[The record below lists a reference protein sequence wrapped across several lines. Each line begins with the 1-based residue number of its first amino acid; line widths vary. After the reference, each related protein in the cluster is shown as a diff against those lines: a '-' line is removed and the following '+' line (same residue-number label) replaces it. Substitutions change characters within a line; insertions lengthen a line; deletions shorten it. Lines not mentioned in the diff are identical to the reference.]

1 MKSKLKILIC
11 ILCVVAAIGMIS
23 ITVWALTSPEVKA
36 SFKIRFSG
44 KAHVQATINGSSYV
58 NDTKVGDLS
67 SAITIDNDQ
76 NAKTE
81 YSTEFVGDVVV
92 ESPEDEVSFVF
103 EVKNNSTD
111 EYYSD
116 LIIQPV
122 FSFNEYTAEQ
132 MKKVAINCYYALPV
146 ENSGV
151 QPVAAGAQLYQD
163 YVALE
168 ELSSSISDGMLTSA
182 ALTIHKDQT
191 VKIKLQM
198 IMPENLVN
206 FDLTGDVCLNLFS
219 IEDKPAGY
227 REDYKYS
234 VVGENAFRTEVC
246 PTCGKEMGEAV
257 QMRKGTYLIATP
269 DIITQTYSNGNSKE
283 MSHAQSVLDG
293 NYGNINNK
301 VVIFDGEFNEPLIL
315 RPTLASNSKAYSKD
329 GAGKIY
335 EVKTDSLAKST
346 FYRFKREL
354 KNVTF
359 AATEDS
365 IFTNRIV
372 VEGENVSST
381 TRWYD
386 PNGEYQWDGMRNVTY
401 SANYLPVLEMSNIT
415 FSRINFEGR
424 NARIHMSFSAYSEA
438 NGVTH
443 KVDGINVENCSFQ
456 GVPYTPDELQN
467 DNFAGPLSINAKSTD
482 ILKNVRFVNNYV
494 QGHSNGVFVKNAENF
509 TAMNNNICNNRYGI
523 YVYFQNGYY
532 STGKIMIANNTI
544 SDCTQRKITLG
555 TCQNAEILIYNNL
568 FRAES
573 NSQVVSAAMANL
585 TNCEITYVDNVFHTY
600 SNGGNQDVVDYAKEQ
615 KTRRE
620 SYPGTVSNWTISI
633 DE

>member
-1 MKSKLKILIC
+1 MKTKIKVLLC
-11 ILCVVAAIGMIS
+11 ILCAVVLIGMTS
-23 ITVWALTSPEVKA
+23 VTVWAATKTNPAA
-36 SFKIRFSG
+36 SLKINFAG

-67 SAITIDNDQ
+67 SAITINNDE

-81 YSTEFVGDVVV
+81 YTTSFDRDVLV
-92 ESPEDEVSFVF
+92 ESREDEVAFVF
-103 EVKNNSTD
+103 EVTNNSKD
-111 EYYSD
+111 EHYSD
-116 LIIQPV
+116 LIISPY
-122 FSFNEYTAEQ
+122 FKFNECAAEQ

-168 ELSSSISDGMLTSA
+168 EQSSSISDGSLQGGA
-182 ALTIHKDQT
+182 ITIHKGQT
-191 VKIKLQM
+191 VKIKLQI
-198 IMPENLVN
+198 IMTGDIVN
-206 FDLTGDVCLNLFS
+206 FDLTGEARLELSSVD
-219 IEDKPAGY
+219 DKPTGY

-257 QMRKGTYLIATP
+257 AMRKGTYIIATP
-269 DIITQTYSNGNSKE
+269 NT
-283 MSHAQSVLDG
+283 AQAVLDG

-301 VVIFDGEFNEPLIL
+301 VIIFNGTINEPFNEPLII

-329 GAGKIY
+329 AAGKIF
-335 EVKTDSLAKST
+335 EVATDALAKST

-359 AATEDS
+359 AATDGTV
-365 IFTNRIV
+365 FTNRIIA
-372 VEGENVSST
+372 EGEDISSAS
-381 TRWYD
+381 RWYD
-386 PNGEYQWDGMRNVTY
+386 PDGKYQWDGMRNVQF
-401 SANYLPVLEMSNIT
+401 SARYVPVLEMSNIT
-415 FSRINFEGR
+415 FSRMNFEGR
-424 NARIHMSFSAYSEA
+424 NARIFMSFSAYNEA
-438 NGVTH
+438 NGITH
-443 KVDGINVENCSFQ
+443 KADGINVENCRFK
-456 GVPYTPDELQN
+456 GEDYTPDERQN
-467 DNFAGPLSINAKSTD
+467 DNFAGPVSINAKSSG
-482 ILKNVRFVNNYV
+482 IVKNVRFVNNYV
-494 QGHSNGVFVKNAENF
+494 SGHANGVFVKNAENF
-509 TAMNNNICNNRYGI
+509 TAMNNDISKNRYGI

-544 SDCTQRKITLG
+544 SDCTKRKITLG

-568 FRAES
+568 FRAANNAE
-573 NSQVVSAAMANL
+573 VVSAAMANL
-585 TNCEITYVDNVFHTY
+585 TNCEITYVDNVFNIY
-600 SNGGNQDVVDYAKEQ
+600 QDGENQDVVNWSQEQ

-620 SYPGTVSNWTISI
+620 SHLETVQNWTIYI